1 MVQNINGWRAGQ
13 SDSRR
18 RENGGKNIDPVKI
31 SSDSMRFLL
40 DPVKI
45 SLDLREI
52 VPESGKISLE
62 SGFFSR
68 ILEKFGRNLGFFAG
82 F

>member
-1 MVQNINGWRAGQ
+1 MVGLSIGWVCAQPGIDP
-13 SDSRR
+13 SKS
-18 RENGGKNIDPVKI
+18 GGKNIDPVKI

>member
-1 MVQNINGWRAGQ
+1 MGW

-18 RENGGKNIDPVKI
+18 QDNGGKNIDSVKI

-40 DPVKI
+40 DLVKI

-52 VPESGKISLE
+52 VPKSGKISLE
-62 SGFFSR
+62 SGFFSQ
-68 ILEKFGRNLGFFAG
+68 ILEKFGRNLGFFAR

>member
-1 MVQNINGWRAGQ
+1 MVQNINGWQAGQ

-40 DPVKI
+40 DLVKI

-52 VPESGKISLE
+52 VPKSGKISLE
-62 SGFFSR
+62 SGFFSQ
-68 ILEKFGRNLGFFAG
+68 ILEKFGRNLGFFAR